1 MQKTIIRFWFLRKNR
16 TISLINILG
25 MAIGMAASGIILTF
39 VHQEYHFDSSLQ
51 NAEQIFR
58 VIEKDGET
66 QDEYSYAPLAEALRE
81 EFPEIDASLRLAFY
95 YGFLAC
101 RAGENSFNERSA
113 IFTDPQFFSFFSFPL
128 AMGHPENCLP
138 DPNSV
143 ILSERAA
150 QKYFGNSNPRGR
162 QLEIGDGKMF
172 TVTAVYKDFPVN
184 SNFRGDIILPLDCIS
199 ELTQI
204 WIEPSWDYH
213 SDNNTFVMLADRA
226 ARPELTEKTRPC
238 LGRHLENK
246 QTELH
251 FQALSDIQ
259 TNKQY
264 LWESSP
270 QIGLRSLRILTLV
283 AYLILGVSTINFLIL

>member
-51 NAEQIFR
+51 NAEKIFR
-58 VIEKDGET
+58 VIEKVGET

-150 QKYFGNSNPRGR
+150 QKYFGNNNPRGR

-172 TVTAVYKDFPVN
+172 TVTAVY
-184 SNFRGDIILPLDCIS
+184 
-199 ELTQI
+199 
-204 WIEPSWDYH
+204 
-213 SDNNTFVMLADRA
+213 
-226 ARPELTEKTRPC
+226 
-238 LGRHLENK
+238 
-246 QTELH
+246 
-251 FQALSDIQ
+251 
-259 TNKQY
+259 
-264 LWESSP
+264 
-270 QIGLRSLRILTLV
+270 
-283 AYLILGVSTINFLIL
+283 